1 MKENKVNKSYVNYHR
16 FDIVDTKEYEK
27 RIKEIASLIFE
38 EKIIKIIILSQN
50 DFFKK
55 VESKAKALFDKKY
68 KDKGISFEHKQ
79 ITKSYKDYEKEL
91 IETYKNVNK
100 LVTTSLEKYSKEK
113 NDSKYLL
120 TKFQKHCK
128 MTDDIAFHNCE
139 GKMYI
144 IYEKDLIRFIVCG
157 SCKKIYNPSAILLF
171 CYFCSVE
178 YSSDSLTEK
187 VVNLAL
193 PATWESYHCKTLCHD
208 RMRCIK
214 CKETLFLNTKENIL
228 FCQSCN
234 FKANPLGI
242 IWQCLICKEDY
253 KCSAR
258 PFNIIEEKIYKKL
271 VKDVV
276 NLQQKAKPVF
286 IPCCNLRVFDYVFFH
301 KKNCDGELFQG
312 EHNSQEII
320 VCSKCKILST
330 FDNFIWTCPKCLKR
344 FRKTVKDKK
353 SSKMIDTERNQKKE
367 EMISKDKDVKP
378 IIEEKKEI
386 PLQSERNIKI
396 DNRIIP
402 INKVKPKSSNEN
414 IHLNKAI
421 NNAAILSKNNEDI
434 NVKEKIR
441 EEMKK
446 TETNEKQDKLVT
458 KEMNNG
464 NKNEKVEPK
473 NITKN
478 EKLEPQ
484 KQEIKKL
491 NSNIANVNTNNKN
504 NADIIIN
511 KEEKNFA
518 EKKRQSISFPIPK
531 KQEKQLYK
539 LTNFQV
545 DDYKILQ
552 SIGEGA
558 NGVIYIVQNAKKE
571 RFAMKK
577 MIINNEIELEMYI
590 NEYELMYKVNHPN
603 VIQILGFCYKILD
616 DTINVLYILMELAKS
631 DWHKEINLRAKN
643 NNPYT
648 EDELINIMSGL
659 TDALCFLQLDN
670 ITHRDIKPHNILIF
684 DKKLYKLA
692 DFGEAKVVRMMGQK
706 QLGTLRGTELYMSPV
721 LFNSL
726 DQEEIVEHNPYKSD
740 VFSLGYC
747 VLLAATLSFN
757 ILYDLRKLTN
767 KKEIHEVINTY
778 LSNKFSPKFIQ
789 VVSRMVE
796 FNEKFRMDFIQ
807 LKEFI
812 AKNLIGN

>member
-16 FDIVDTKEYEK
+16 YDIIDTKEYEK
-27 RIKEIASLIFE
+27 RIKEITSLIFE
-38 EKIIKIIILSQN
+38 EKIIKIVILSQN

-55 VESKAKALFDKKY
+55 IESKAKALFDKKY

-79 ITKSYKDYEKEL
+79 INKCYKDHEKEL

-100 LVTTSLEKYSKEK
+100 LVTTSLEKYKKEK
-113 NDSKYLL
+113 DDSKYLL

-144 IYEKDLIRFIVCG
+144 IYEKDLIRYVVCG
-157 SCKKIYNPSAILLF
+157 GCKKLYNPSAILLF

-187 VVNLAL
+187 VVNISL

-214 CKETLFLNTKENIL
+214 CKELFFLNTKENIL

-242 IWQCLICKEDY
+242 IWQCQTCKEDY

-258 PFNIIEEKIYKKL
+258 PFNIIEEKIFKKL

-276 NLQQKAKPVF
+276 NLQQKAKPLF

-312 EHNSQEII
+312 EHNSLEII
-320 VCSKCKILST
+320 VCSKCKMLST
-330 FDNFIWTCPKCLKR
+330 FDNFIWTCPKCFKR
-344 FRKTVKDKK
+344 FRKTIKDKK
-353 SSKMIDTERNQKKE
+353 STNMIDTERNPKKE
-367 EMISKDKDVKP
+367 EMTSRNKDCKQ
-378 IIEEKKEI
+378 ILEENKEI
-386 PLQSERNIKI
+386 PLQTERKIKI
-396 DNRIIP
+396 ENRNIP

-414 IHLNKAI
+414 IHFNKAI
-421 NNAAILSKNNEDI
+421 SSKNDEDLNI
-434 NVKEKIR
+434 KENVKEKEIKII
-441 EEMKK
+441 EK
-446 TETNEKQDKLVT
+446 NEKQDKLVVNET
-458 KEMNNG
+458 ARG
-464 NKNEKVEPK
+464 IKNEKVEPK
-473 NITKN
+473 NVVKT
-478 EKLEPQ
+478 EKKVEPQ
-484 KQEIKKL
+484 KIGVKRL
-491 NSNIANVNTNNKN
+491 NSNIATVNTNNKT
-504 NADIIIN
+504 NADILIN
-511 KEEKNFA
+511 KEEKNC
-518 EKKRQSISFPIPK
+518 EENPRQSISFPIPK
-531 KQEKQLYK
+531 KQEKHLYK
-539 LTNFQV
+539 LTNFNI

-571 RFAMKK
+571 KFAMKK

-590 NEYELMYKVNHPN
+590 NEYEIMYKVNHPN
-603 VIQILGFCYKILD
+603 VIKILGFCYKILD

-648 EDELINIMSGL
+648 EDELINIMTGL
-659 TDALCFLQLDN
+659 IDALCFLQLDN
-670 ITHRDIKPHNILIF
+670 VTHRDIKPHNILIF

-767 KKEIHEVINTY
+767 KKEIHEVINKY
-778 LSNKFSPKFIQ
+778 LSNKFSSKFIQ
-789 VVSRMVE
+789 AVSRMVE

-812 AKNLIGN
+812 AKNLLGN